1 VSIIYG
7 KLDCATTPV
16 LPTPS
21 SYRRRDCFP
30 RKWLVEGEEFP
41 ISSPLPFLRIKDLGS
56 AFPRM
61 FLEGR
66 KGEESLYH
74 SHSPFSVSRT
84 LGSAFPSMFL
94 EGRVNPLDSQGTCT
108 FHLR

>member
-1 VSIIYG
+1 
-7 KLDCATTPV
+7 V

-21 SYRRRDCFP
+21 SYRRRNCFP
-30 RKWLVEGEEFP
+30 RRKWLEGEESP
-41 ISSPLPFLRIKDLGS
+41 ISFPLPFLRIKNLAS

-94 EGRVNPLDSQGTCT
+94 EGKGEPLGLPRNMHFPFEITNTRGGGTWKIS
-108 FHLR
+108 